1 MHQAGLDDDPVR
13 SLQMIDFLVI
23 GVAAFAR
30 TMLFTAMPGCPIVAS
45 MKGPTQRADVF
56 PGALADHDRR

>member
-1 MHQAGLDDDPVR
+1 MHPAEHDDDPMR

-30 TMLFTAMPGCPIVAS
+30 TMLFTVVPGCLIVAS

-56 PGALADHDRR
+56 PGALADHDRH

>member
-23 GVAAFAR
+23 GVAAFPR
-30 TMLFTAMPGCPIVAS
+30 TMLFTAMPGCLIVAS
-45 MKGPTQRADVF
+45 MKGPAQRADAF
-56 PGALADHDRR
+56 SGALADHDRR

>member
-13 SLQMIDFLVI
+13 SLRMIDFLVI

-30 TMLFTAMPGCPIVAS
+30 TMLFTVVPGCLIVAS
-45 MKGPTQRADVF
+45 MKGPAQQADVF
-56 PGALADHDRR
+56 PGALADHDRH

>member
-1 MHQAGLDDDPVR
+1 MHEAEHDDDPVR
-13 SLQMIDFLVI
+13 SLRMIDFLVI

-30 TMLFTAMPGCPIVAS
+30 TMLFTVVPGCLIVAS
-45 MKGPTQRADVF
+45 MKGPAQQADVF

>member
-1 MHQAGLDDDPVR
+1 MHQAGLDDDPMR

-30 TMLFTAMPGCPIVAS
+30 TMPFTVMPGCLIVAS
-45 MKGPTQRADVF
+45 MKGPAQQADVF